1 MDFLKIILLVF
12 LLGLYST
19 YERKHAANGLPNLAN
34 FT

>member
-1 MDFLKIILLVF
+1 LLVF

-19 YERKHAANGLPNLAN
+19 FEKKHAVFGFLNLAN